1 MAQAAM
7 LPADHAP
14 PSQAPAIDRVHLK
27 QMTFGE
33 RSLER
38 ELLELFDRQAE
49 LLLARMRASEACVL
63 ATLAHTLKG
72 SALGVGANAVARAAA
87 AAEAAAAESPAQRAA
102 ALEQLAAA
110 IDTARVEIAALL
122 RA

>member
-1 MAQAAM
+1 MAKAAM
-7 LPADHAP
+7 LPAAP
-14 PSQAPAIDRVHLK
+14 VPQAPAIDRVHLK

-38 ELLELFDRQAE
+38 ELLELFDRQTE
-49 LLLARMRASEACVL
+49 LLLARMRASEAPVL

-72 SALGVGANAVARAAA
+72 SALGIGANEVARAAA

-102 ALEQLAAA
+102 TLEHLAAA
-110 IDTARVEIAALL
+110 IDAARVEIVALL